1 MRYLFKEVDLN
12 KKKEKL
18 LNIYKDI
25 IKKNNYRSKNILFIV
40 PNAITKLNYL
50 RSLDLRCSEELK
62 ITTYSHFVH
71 NELIKYWPIVVENS
85 SKINGNKISPSFIP
99 QSLSEYILIDF
110 INKKRNNENYFEDIV
125 GTDNG
130 ICRNILDNLS
140 KACFNDIDIHAIGEK
155 IYESKKN
162 KDNLMRFSYSQMQE
176 VIDFY
181 VNTLLSNSI
190 IDNSISVYLYNNFL
204 LNNDFYIKKLREEY
218 DYLIIDSL
226 ESSSVSEAN
235 LITELIDNAKETY
248 IFYDN
253 SKDYSS
259 FKNTDIKHLE
269 ENIIKKYFTKDD
281 IGNKLEKIS
290 LMKLYE
296 FKESKYTEEIK
307 NIKEETELKQIED
320 VESRKEIEYRKK
332 IIELDES
339 ASLYDEMINNSVEKI
354 EELVHRGMELKD
366 IAIISPIN
374 NSILDY
380 KISNLLKNKNIEVAN
395 TKIDSKIMDHT
406 YANALVVATCIF
418 YNLQSL
424 IKDEEYINFI
434 EIIFG
439 VNKIRAL
446 KIFNNRHTD
455 EDYIDLIQYI
465 QNKQSEDIKISEFLI
480 QFYIEK
486 MLNLKNGKEEIIS
499 CKEII
504 KQSESFSDI
513 LDNLEIK
520 DEKEIGEV
528 FIKCLKSNINDF
540 YMSSDIEDMKNS
552 DKIII
557 TTPYTYIGSNINRK
571 IQLWIDIGSNAW
583 NMRIEKDIANPLV
596 LRKSFK
602 EKEIYTDDMEEIN
615 KKYYI
620 YNLVYN
626 LLINS
631 KEIYAYKSEY
641 SVNGF
646 MQESMMY
653 TLLLRLLDKGEKV
666 DE

>member
-25 IKKNNYRSKNILFIV
+25 IKKNNYKSKNILFIV
-40 PNAITKLNYL
+40 PNSITKLNYL

-71 NELIKYWPIVVENS
+71 NELIKYWPIVAENC
-85 SKINGNKISPSFIP
+85 SKINGNKISPSFIS

-125 GTDNG
+125 GTDKG
-130 ICRNILDNLS
+130 ICTNILDNLS
-140 KACFNDIDIHAIGEK
+140 KACFNDIDINAIGEK

-204 LNNDFYIKKLREEY
+204 LNNDFYIKRLREEY

-226 ESSSVSEAN
+226 ESSSVSEVN
-235 LITELIDNAKETY
+235 LITELIDNAKEAY

-296 FKESKYTEEIK
+296 FKELKYTEKIK
-307 NIKEETELKQIED
+307 NIKEETESKQIED
-320 VESRKEIEYRKK
+320 VELRKEIEYRKK

-354 EELVHRGMELKD
+354 EELVHRGTELKD

-380 KISNLLKNKNIEVAN
+380 KISNLLKDKNIEVAN
-395 TKIDSKIMDHT
+395 TKIDSKIMDHA

-455 EDYIDLIQYI
+455 ENYMNLIQYI
-465 QNKQSEDIKISEFLI
+465 QNKQSKDIKISEFLI

-486 MLNLKNGKEEIIS
+486 ILNLKDGKKEIIS

-571 IQLWIDIGSNAW
+571 IQFWIDIGSNAW
-583 NMRIEKDIANPLV
+583 NMRIEKDISNPLV

-602 EKEIYTDDMEEIN
+602 EKEIYSDEIEEIN
-615 KKYYI
+615 KKYYL

-631 KEIYAYKSEY
+631 KEVYAYKSEY
-641 SVNGF
+641 SINGF
-646 MQESMMY
+646 MQESMLY
-653 TLLLRLLDKGEKV
+653 GLLLRLLDRGDK
-666 DE
+666 DND